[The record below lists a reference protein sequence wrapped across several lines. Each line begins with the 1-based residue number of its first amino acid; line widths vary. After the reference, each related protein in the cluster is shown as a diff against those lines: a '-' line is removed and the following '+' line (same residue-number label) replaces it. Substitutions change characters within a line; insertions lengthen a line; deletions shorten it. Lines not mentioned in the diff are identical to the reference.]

1 MHRVYSFCN
10 FILFMEFSV
19 VKDVSTWR
27 MSSNWHSWKSD
38 SFSFFIFFISFFLRN
53 SSFSLA
59 CLFAWWIIDAYVS
72 VAEEKNTNLCIFQR
86 KKNSSRTSV
95 NWWSSWITI
104 VTWNLSRE
112 NPYENC
118 QIDTKK
124 KTSVLGHNI
133 RRANNISVKQ
143 HYYNWCAQCDSALYT
158 VYCSSTC

>member
-1 MHRVYSFCN
+1 MCVCVCDFVSVYYKYQTFSVDFDTTHTCSCFFCRKGSLFFSFMLQLFLKMHRVYSFCN

-95 NWWSSWITI
+95 NWWSS
-104 VTWNLSRE
+104 
-112 NPYENC
+112 
-118 QIDTKK
+118 
-124 KTSVLGHNI
+124 
-133 RRANNISVKQ
+133 
-143 HYYNWCAQCDSALYT
+143 
-158 VYCSSTC
+158 